1 MSEIFV
7 LKIVKIWQLVFKLQ
21 SKKSGMLFGTVYI
34 AIFVPKFVNEYI
46 HLFANAADKQQQ
58 KQ

>member
-1 MSEIFV
+1 
-7 LKIVKIWQLVFKLQ
+7 
-21 SKKSGMLFGTVYI
+21 MLFGTVYI

-46 HLFANAADKQQQ
+46 RLFANAADKQQQ